1 MTVKDCRAMCEK
13 EMGRAMNNVP
23 MAALGRSMEG
33 KGRRLTRAGVIALVV
48 IAVSGL
54 MQGLRGPVSK
64 AEAARRASVKNDFV
78 YVYAKMNTTSYVV
91 SILRRGERVMI
102 SPTRR
107 TAEGRWCSVTELSRK
122 VRLGYV
128 RCEELGRQGGSSPH
142 ATEKSSSKRTA
153 KAREPEVK
161 TRKRYTLLVATLV
174 DKGNALSVKK
184 RLEGLGYAP
193 AIHMTTAPVTRHRVS
208 AGEFRSRE
216 EAERIARRL
225 NVDGFASDLVEIEG
239 KKYRLEVGW
248 YFSLDEARDLAESL
262 KEKNYSPRIISKAA
276 PTPVHQ
282 VRVGGYPNRVQ
293 ALKALQALK
302 RKGLAPRIVTH

>member
-1 MTVKDCRAMCEK
+1 MTVRDCRAMCEK
-13 EMGRAMNNVP
+13 EMGRTMNDVP

-54 MQGLRGPVSK
+54 MQGPRGPVSK

-102 SPTRR
+102 TPTRR

-122 VRLGYV
+122 VKLGYV
-128 RCEELGRQGGSSPH
+128 RCKEFERLGGSSLH

-161 TRKRYTLLVATLV
+161 AGKRYTILVASLV

-184 RLEGLGYAP
+184 RLEGLGYSP
-193 AIHMTTAPVTRHRVS
+193 AIHMTTAPVTRHRVY
-208 AGEFRSRE
+208 AGEFRSRV
-216 EAERIARRL
+216 EAEGIARRL
-225 NVDGFASDLVEIEG
+225 NVDGFASNLVEIEG

-248 YFSLDEARDLAESL
+248 YLNLDEARNLAENL
-262 KEKNYSPRIISKAA
+262 KEKKYSPRIISKAA
-276 PTPVHQ
+276 PTPMHQ
-282 VRVGGYPNRVQ
+282 VHIGGYPNRAQ
-293 ALKALQALK
+293 ALRVFQALK